1 MLVVEEGN
9 GESNVLRG
17 QAGQDNLIG
26 GVGADIMYGGT
37 DSDYYYVDNAGD
49 VVREY
54 VGEGTFDVVWTNT
67 SYPSHLGW
75 LQFKP
80 VRPASRAM
88 PKSKKALKKRNPA
101 KAGNK
106 FVHFGGILQTAG
118 DRGGSGS
125 RLASPCL
132 LDAPCTL
139 QVQWRDINSNLPGRT
154 PT

>member
-1 MLVVEEGN
+1 MLVVKEGN

-26 GVGADIMYGGT
+26 GGGADIMYGGT
-37 DSDYYYVDNAGD
+37 DSDHYYVDNAGD

-88 PKSKKALKKRNPA
+88 PKSKR
-101 KAGNK
+101 
-106 FVHFGGILQTAG
+106 
-118 DRGGSGS
+118 R
-125 RLASPCL
+125 
-132 LDAPCTL
+132 
-139 QVQWRDINSNLPGRT
+139 
-154 PT
+154 